1 MTAFEGL
8 MGNTC
13 NLRVI
18 EYLLPFTNAKF
29 NETDLMEEVGV
40 SKPTMIAVIR
50 KLVEFGIIQ
59 KVDQKRNSTY
69 YQVNKDSPFIR
80 LFRDLNNLIIDHMY
94 GEGSSPKSK
103 EVTTPRYISTSTQP
117 EIREL

>member
-18 EYLLPFTNAKF
+18 EYLLPFTDAKF

-50 KLVEFGIIQ
+50 KLLEFGIIQ

-94 GEGSSPKSK
+94 DEVLPPK
-103 EVTTPRYISTSTQP
+103 VTTPQFVITQS
-117 EIREL
+117 ERGL